1 MVDPIAKP
9 LSTKELRTLTSDY
22 IRHHKDDFMPFMIDF
37 DSDDVVIDDLRFF
50 KYCDDIKEK
59 VVWGGQLE
67 IKAISN
73 ILKRPIRIIQAE
85 NEIRLG
91 PSEGSNR
98 ELIITY
104 HKHLYRLGEHYNSTI
119 VDDGQNSGAES
130 DF

>member
-1 MVDPIAKP
+1 
-9 LSTKELRTLTSDY
+9 
-22 IRHHKDDFMPFMIDF
+22 MIDF